1 MSKIEPSKIYDFVID
16 KVEAMKSHAQSVSD
30 DSVGASSD
38 EDASGE
44 SKERQKQLA
53 QAKELLQRFESSAI
67 KSAEDYKSVAEFDTF
82 TIAFYGET
90 NAGKSTIIEALRIY
104 FGEGSKQNE
113 RAKFDKFCKQYKWY
127 NDGFW
132 GKILAYF
139 NPSLKSNA
147 LNNLVYSS
155 DGTIIGDGRA
165 DFTRQSSTYHFSH
178 NGVEFD
184 VLDVPGIEG
193 DEKAVI
199 GEILK
204 ATKKAHCVF
213 YITRNPQPPQKGDS
227 PNGESKDTQ
236 PKGTIEKIKEHLG
249 AQTEVYSIFNKS
261 IKAPSALSDS
271 IIQQSDENGL
281 NDLDS
286 KMRDELKE
294 HYIGRKTLSALVAF
308 CALGEKMPNVELLD
322 DSDLAQRAKG
332 FARTRDK
339 FINAYSKDELL
350 KKSLFLDFAKFVSD
364 DLAQNIGEKIK
375 KSNFNKAHQI
385 ILAMS
390 GTLKSLHDIYSKL
403 HKKCNNEVRDSR
415 SNIARIL
422 YNAREVAFKSACDAV
437 VDKFISEI
445 RDEIYNYINQNVEDS
460 EFEVKF
466 KRIIENKQG
475 ALKDEFQIAFEKVE
489 KGLQS
494 DIEREIENF
503 ERRIGNIAQEFQ
515 SLSIKNSF
523 DSSLNI
529 NIDNGIDMVGLT
541 SAGIGAAL
549 LGVGLYMK
557 LAGGATAP
565 AGVGIPLIVIGA
577 ILDGIAVVLMTYKS
591 VANFFIKDYKMSQQ
605 RKAVNE
611 NLRKIS
617 NEIKGKTYESISK
630 HIDENIAPNINKIAK
645 VLQDS
650 VDNVKRASEYFR
662 ALRDNEVVPLANQ
675 IKNEGGL

>member
-1 MSKIEPSKIYDFVID
+1 MRLEPNKIFDFVID

-44 SKERQKQLA
+44 SKERQKQLT
-53 QAKELLQRFESSAI
+53 QAKELLQRFESRAI
-67 KSAEDYKSVAEFDTF
+67 KSVEDYKSVAEFDTY

-104 FGEGSKQNE
+104 FGEESKQNE
-113 RAKFDKFCKQYKWY
+113 RAKFDKFYKQYKWY
-127 NDGFW
+127 NEGFW

-147 LNNLVYSS
+147 LNNLLYSS
-155 DGTIIGDGRA
+155 DGAIIGDGRK
-165 DFTRQSSTYHFSH
+165 DFTRQNHTYHFSH

-184 VLDVPGIEG
+184 ILDVPGIEG

-199 GEILK
+199 GEILN

-286 KMRDELKE
+286 KMRDELGE
-294 HYIGRKTLSALVAF
+294 GYIGRKTLSASVAF

-322 DSDLAQRAKG
+322 DSDLAQKAKG

-350 KKSLFLDFAKFVSD
+350 KKSLFLDFTNFISN

-375 KSNFNKAHQI
+375 KSNFKKAHQI
-385 ILAMS
+385 LLGLS
-390 GTLKSLHDIYSKL
+390 DTLDNL
-403 HKKCNNEVRDSR
+403 HKIYGELYEKCYKEVSDSR
-415 SNIARIL
+415 SNIARIV
-422 YNAREVAFKSACDAV
+422 YNAKEVAFKSACDSI

-445 RDEIYNYINQNVEDS
+445 REEIYNYINQNVKDS
-460 EFEVKF
+460 EFEARF
-466 KRIIENKQG
+466 KKIIEYEQG
-475 ALKDEFQIAFEKVE
+475 ALKYKFQIAFEKVE
-489 KGLQS
+489 KDIQS
-494 DIEREIENF
+494 DIERGLENF
-503 ERRIGNIAQEFQ
+503 ERRIGNITQEFQ

-523 DSSLNI
+523 DSNLNI
-529 NIDNGIDMVGLT
+529 DIDSGIDKWGLFSVGAGVAGVLGT
-541 SAGIGAAL
+541 ITAANLWNPAGWAAASAWVIAAL
-549 LGVGLYMK
+549 AFSVATIALG
-557 LAGGATAP
+557 A
-565 AGVGIPLIVIGA
+565 
-577 ILDGIAVVLMTYKS
+577 YKS
-591 VANFFIKDYKMSQQ
+591 VRKALSDDYKKSQQ
-605 RKAVNE
+605 RKNVNE

-617 NEIKGKTYESISK
+617 EEIKDKAHKS
-630 HIDENIAPNINKIAK
+630 IDEYIHKNIAPNRGKIVKA
-645 VLQDS
+645 LQDS
-650 VDNVKRASEYFR
+650 VDNIKRASEYFR

>member
-1 MSKIEPSKIYDFVID
+1 MRLEPNKIFDFVID
-16 KVEAMKSHAQSVSD
+16 KVEEMKSHAQSVSD

-67 KSAEDYKSVAEFDTF
+67 KSAEDYKSVAEFDTY

-127 NDGFW
+127 NEGFW
-132 GKILAYF
+132 GKIFAYF

-147 LNNLVYSS
+147 LDNLLDFS
-155 DGTIIGDGRA
+155 DDAIIGDGRK
-165 DFTRQSSTYHFSH
+165 DFTRQSRTYHFSH

-184 VLDVPGIEG
+184 ILDVPGIEG

-199 GEILK
+199 GEIVN

-227 PNGESKDTQ
+227 PNGES
-236 PKGTIEKIKEHLG
+236 KGTIEKIKEHLG

-271 IIQQSDENGL
+271 IIHSSDENGL
-281 NDLDS
+281 KDLDS
-286 KMRDELKE
+286 KMCYELKE

-322 DSDLAQRAKG
+322 DSDLAQRVKG
-332 FARTRDK
+332 FARTREK

-350 KKSLFLDFAKFVSD
+350 QKSLFLDFARFISD
-364 DLAQNIGEKIK
+364 DLAQNVGEKIK
-375 KSNFNKAHQI
+375 KSNFNKAHRI
-385 ILAMS
+385 ILEMS
-390 GTLKSLHDIYSKL
+390 NTLKSLHDIYSEL
-403 HKKCNNEVRDSR
+403 YKKCSDEVMDSR
-415 SNIARIL
+415 SNIMRIV
-422 YNAREVAFKSACDAV
+422 YNAREVAFKSACDSV

-445 RDEIYNYINQNVEDS
+445 REEIYNFINQNVKDS
-460 EFEVKF
+460 EFEAKF
-466 KRIIENKQG
+466 KKIIENKQG
-475 ALKDEFQIAFEKVE
+475 DLKYKFQIAFQKVE
-489 KGLQS
+489 TDLQK

-503 ERRIGNIAQEFQ
+503 ERRIGNITQEFQ

-529 NIDNGIDMVGLT
+529 NIDSGIDMVGLT

-549 LGVGLYMK
+549 LGIGVYMK
-557 LAGGATAP
+557 VTGLATTPAGGL
-565 AGVGIPLIVIGA
+565 GIPLIVLGA

-617 NEIKGKTYESISK
+617 EDIKDKAHKSINE
-630 HIDENIAPNINKIAK
+630 HIYENIAPNIEKIAK

-650 VDNVKRASEYFR
+650 VDNLKKTSEYFR
-662 ALRDNEVVPLANQ
+662 TLRDDEVVPLAKQ

>member
-1 MSKIEPSKIYDFVID
+1 MRLEPNRIFDFVIE

-38 EDASGE
+38 ENASGE

-104 FGEGSKQNE
+104 FGEESKQNE

-127 NDGFW
+127 NEGFW

-147 LNNLVYSS
+147 LNNLLDSS
-155 DGTIIGDGRA
+155 DGAIIGDGRK
-165 DFTRQSSTYHFSH
+165 DFTRQNHTYHFSH

-184 VLDVPGIEG
+184 ILDVPGIEG

-227 PNGESKDTQ
+227 PKGNS
-236 PKGTIEKIKEHLG
+236 KGTIEKIKEHLG

-261 IKAPSALSDS
+261 IKTPSALSDS

-350 KKSLFLDFAKFVSD
+350 KKSLFLDFVNFVSD

-375 KSNFNKAHQI
+375 KSNFNKAYRI

-390 GTLKSLHDIYSKL
+390 ETLKQLNEIYGEL
-403 HKKCNNEVRDSR
+403 YEKCNDEVRDSR
-415 SNIARIL
+415 SNIARIV

-445 RDEIYNYINQNVEDS
+445 REEIYNYINQNVKDS
-460 EFEVKF
+460 EFKVKF

-475 ALKDEFQIAFEKVE
+475 ALKYEFQIAFEKVE
-489 KGLQS
+489 KGLQK
-494 DIEREIENF
+494 DIERELENF
-503 ERRIGNIAQEFQ
+503 KRRIGNIAQEFQ

-523 DSSLNI
+523 GSSLNI
-529 NIDNGIDMVGLT
+529 DIDSGIDKWGLLSVGAGVAGVLGT
-541 SAGIGAAL
+541 ITAANLWNPAGWAAASALVIAAL
-549 LGVGLYMK
+549 AFSVAAIALG
-557 LAGGATAP
+557 A
-565 AGVGIPLIVIGA
+565 
-577 ILDGIAVVLMTYKS
+577 YKS
-591 VANFFIKDYKMSQQ
+591 VRKAFSNDYKMSQQ

-630 HIDENIAPNINKIAK
+630 HIDENIAPNRGKIVK

-650 VDNVKRASEYFR
+650 VDNIKMTSEYFR
-662 ALRDNEVVPLANQ
+662 TLRDSEVVPLANQ

>member
-16 KVEAMKSHAQSVSD
+16 KVEAMKSHAQSISD

-44 SKERQKQLA
+44 SKARKEQLA
-53 QAKELLQRFESSAI
+53 KAQELLQRFESSAI
-67 KSAEDYKSVAEFDTF
+67 KSAEDYRSVAEFDTY

-104 FGEGSKQNE
+104 FGEESKQNE
-113 RAKFDKFCKQYKWY
+113 RAKFDEFYKRFKWY
-127 NDGFW
+127 DEGFW
-132 GKILAYF
+132 GKIFAYL

-147 LNNLVYSS
+147 LNNLLDCS
-155 DGTIIGDGRA
+155 DGAIIGDGRA
-165 DFTRQSSTYHFSH
+165 DFTRQSRTYHFSH

-184 VLDVPGIEG
+184 ILDVPGIEG

-199 GEILK
+199 GEIVN

-227 PNGESKDTQ
+227 PNGESK
-236 PKGTIEKIKEHLG
+236 GTIEKIKEHLG

-261 IKAPSALSDS
+261 IKATSALSDS
-271 IIQQSDENGL
+271 IIHSSDENGL
-281 NDLDS
+281 KDLDS
-286 KMRDELKE
+286 KMRDELGE

-322 DSDLAQRAKG
+322 DSDLAQRVKG
-332 FARTRDK
+332 FARTREK

-350 KKSLFLDFAKFVSD
+350 QKSLFLDFARFISD
-364 DLAQNIGEKIK
+364 DLAQNVGEKIK
-375 KSNFNKAHQI
+375 KSNFNKAHRI

-390 GTLKSLHDIYSKL
+390 DTLKSLHDIYNEL
-403 HKKCNNEVRDSR
+403 YKKCNDEVSDSR
-415 SNIARIL
+415 SNIARIV
-422 YNAREVAFKSACDAV
+422 YNAREVAFKSACDSV

-445 RDEIYNYINQNVEDS
+445 REEIYNYINLNVGDS

-475 ALKDEFQIAFEKVE
+475 ALKYEFQTAFEKAE
-489 KGLQS
+489 KDIQS
-494 DIEREIENF
+494 DIERELENF
-503 ERRIGNIAQEFQ
+503 KRRIGNIAQEFQ

-523 DSSLNI
+523 DSNLNI
-529 NIDNGIDMVGLT
+529 NIDSGIDMVGLT

-549 LGVGLYMK
+549 LGIGVYMK
-557 LAGGATAP
+557 VTGLATTPAGGL
-565 AGVGIPLIVIGA
+565 GIPLIVLGA

-591 VANFFIKDYKMSQQ
+591 VAKFFSKDYKKSQQ
-605 RKAVNE
+605 FKNVDE

-617 NEIKGKTYESISK
+617 EEIKDKAHKSINE
-630 HIDENIAPNINKIAK
+630 HIDENIAPNIEKIAK

-650 VDNVKRASEYFR
+650 VDNLKRTSEYFMT
-662 ALRDNEVVPLANQ
+662 LRDDEVVPLAKQ

>member
-1 MSKIEPSKIYDFVID
+1 MSKIEPSKVYDFVID
-16 KVEAMKSHAQSVSD
+16 KVKAMKSHAQSVSD

-44 SKERQKQLA
+44 SKARKEQLA
-53 QAKELLQRFESSAI
+53 KARELLQDFESKVI

-113 RAKFDKFCKQYKWY
+113 RTKFDKFCKQYKWY
-127 NDGFW
+127 NEGFW

-147 LNNLVYSS
+147 LNNLLYSS
-155 DGTIIGDGRA
+155 DGAIIGDGRK
-165 DFTRQSSTYHFSH
+165 DFTRQNHTYHFSH

-184 VLDVPGIEG
+184 ILDVPGIEG

-199 GEILK
+199 GEILR

-286 KMRDELKE
+286 KMRDELGE
-294 HYIGRKTLSALVAF
+294 GYIGRKTLSASVAF

-322 DSDLAQRAKG
+322 DSDLAQRIKG

-350 KKSLFLDFAKFVSD
+350 KKSLFLDFTNFISD
-364 DLAQNIGEKIK
+364 DLAQNVGEKIK
-375 KSNFNKAHQI
+375 KSNFKKAHSI
-385 ILAMS
+385 ISEMS
-390 GTLKSLHDIYSKL
+390 ETLKKINEIYGEL
-403 HKKCNNEVRDSR
+403 YKKCNDEVRDSR
-415 SNIARIL
+415 ENLERIA
-422 YNAREVAFKSACDAV
+422 NGASGAFERASDAV

-445 RDEIYNYINQNVEDS
+445 REEIYNYINQNVKDS
-460 EFEVKF
+460 EFEARF
-466 KRIIENKQG
+466 KRIIEDKQSV
-475 ALKDEFQIAFEKVE
+475 LNDKFQIAFEQVE
-489 KGLQS
+489 KSLQS
-494 DIEREIENF
+494 DIEVEIENF
-503 ERRIGNIAQEFQ
+503 ERRISNIAQEFQ

-523 DSSLNI
+523 GSSLNI
-529 NIDNGIDMVGLT
+529 DIDSGIDKWGLV
-541 SAGIGAAL
+541 SEG
-549 LGVGLYMK
+549 
-557 LAGGATAP
+557 
-565 AGVGIPLIVIGA
+565 AGVAGLIITQFWNPVGWVAIAFSVAAIALGA
-577 ILDGIAVVLMTYKS
+577 YKS
-591 VANFFIKDYKMSQQ
+591 VRKAFSDKYKMSEQ
-605 RKAVNE
+605 RKAVDE

-650 VDNVKRASEYFR
+650 VDNIKRASEYFR
-662 ALRDNEVVPLANQ
+662 TLRDNEVEPKAQQ
-675 IKNEGGL
+675 IKNEGGF

>member
-1 MSKIEPSKIYDFVID
+1 MRLEPNEIFDFVID

-38 EDASGE
+38 ENASGE
-44 SKERQKQLA
+44 SKERQKQLVR
-53 QAKELLQRFESSAI
+53 AKELLQRFESSAI

-127 NDGFW
+127 NEGFW

-147 LNNLVYSS
+147 LNNLLYSS
-155 DGTIIGDGRA
+155 DGAMIIGDGRA
-165 DFTRQSSTYHFSH
+165 DFTGKSRTYHFSH
-178 NGVEFD
+178 NGVDFD
-184 VLDVPGIEG
+184 ILDVPGIEG

-199 GEILK
+199 GEILR

-227 PNGESKDTQ
+227 PSGESKGTQ

-286 KMRDELKE
+286 KMRDELGE
-294 HYIGRKTLSALVAF
+294 HYIGRKTLSASVAF

-322 DSDLAQRAKG
+322 DSDLAQRVKG

-350 KKSLFLDFAKFVSD
+350 KKSLFLDFTNFISD
-364 DLAQNIGEKIK
+364 DLAQNVGEKIK
-375 KSNFNKAHQI
+375 KSNLNKAYRI

-390 GTLKSLHDIYSKL
+390 ETLKQLNEIYGEL
-403 HKKCNNEVRDSR
+403 YKKCNDEVRDSR
-415 SNIARIL
+415 SNIARIV
-422 YNAREVAFKSACDAV
+422 YNAREVDFKSACDAV

-445 RDEIYNYINQNVEDS
+445 REEIYNYINQ
-460 EFEVKF
+460 KC
-466 KRIIENKQG
+466 
-475 ALKDEFQIAFEKVE
+475 
-489 KGLQS
+489 
-494 DIEREIENF
+494 
-503 ERRIGNIAQEFQ
+503 
-515 SLSIKNSF
+515 
-523 DSSLNI
+523 
-529 NIDNGIDMVGLT
+529 
-541 SAGIGAAL
+541 
-549 LGVGLYMK
+549 
-557 LAGGATAP
+557 
-565 AGVGIPLIVIGA
+565 
-577 ILDGIAVVLMTYKS
+577 
-591 VANFFIKDYKMSQQ
+591 Q
-605 RKAVNE
+605 R
-611 NLRKIS
+611 
-617 NEIKGKTYESISK
+617 
-630 HIDENIAPNINKIAK
+630 
-645 VLQDS
+645 
-650 VDNVKRASEYFR
+650 
-662 ALRDNEVVPLANQ
+662 
-675 IKNEGGL
+675 

>member
-1 MSKIEPSKIYDFVID
+1 MRLEPNKIFDFVIE

-38 EDASGE
+38 EDASDE

-104 FGEGSKQNE
+104 FGEESKQNE
-113 RAKFDKFCKQYKWY
+113 RTKFDKFCKQYKWY
-127 NDGFW
+127 NEGFW

-147 LNNLVYSS
+147 LNNLLKSS
-155 DGTIIGDGRA
+155 DGAIIGDGRA
-165 DFTRQSSTYHFSH
+165 DFTRESSKYHFDF
-178 NGVEFD
+178 NGVKFD
-184 VLDVPGIEG
+184 ILDVPGIEG

-227 PNGESKDTQ
+227 PKGNS
-236 PKGTIEKIKEHLG
+236 KGTIEKIKEHLG

-350 KKSLFLDFAKFVSD
+350 KKSLFLDFTNFISD
-364 DLAQNIGEKIK
+364 DLAQNVGEKIK
-375 KSNFNKAHQI
+375 KSNFNKAYSI
-385 ILAMS
+385 ISEMS
-390 GTLKSLHDIYSKL
+390 KTLKQLNEIYGKL
-403 HKKCNNEVRDSR
+403 YEKCNDEVRDSR
-415 SNIARIL
+415 RNIARIV
-422 YNAREVAFKSACDAV
+422 YNAREVAFKSACNAV

-445 RDEIYNYINQNVEDS
+445 RDEIYNYINQNVKDS
-460 EFEVKF
+460 EFEARF

-475 ALKDEFQIAFEKVE
+475 ALKYKFQIAFEKVE
-489 KGLQS
+489 KDIQS
-494 DIEREIENF
+494 DIERELENF
-503 ERRIGNIAQEFQ
+503 ERRIDNIAQEFQ

-529 NIDNGIDMVGLT
+529 DIDSGIDKWGLFSVGT
-541 SAGIGAAL
+541 GVAGVLVTMTAANL
-549 LGVGLYMK
+549 WK
-557 LAGGATAP
+557 P
-565 AGVGIPLIVIGA
+565 AGWAAASALVITALVFSVATIFLGF
-577 ILDGIAVVLMTYKS
+577 YKS
-591 VANFFIKDYKMSQQ
+591 VRKFFSDSYKMSEQ
-605 RKAVNE
+605 RKAVDE

-617 NEIKGKTYESISK
+617 EEIKDKAHKSINE
-630 HIDENIAPNINKIAK
+630 HIDENIAPNRGKIVK

-650 VDNVKRASEYFR
+650 VDNVKRASEYFM

>member
-1 MSKIEPSKIYDFVID
+1 MRLEPNKIFDFVID
-16 KVEAMKSHAQSVSD
+16 KVEAMKFHAQSVSD

-38 EDASGE
+38 ESASVE
-44 SKERQKQLA
+44 SKARKEQLA
-53 QAKELLQRFESSAI
+53 KAQELLQRFESSAI
-67 KSAEDYKSVAEFDTF
+67 KSAEDYKSVAEFDTY

-104 FGEGSKQNE
+104 FGESSKQNE
-113 RAKFDKFCKQYKWY
+113 RAKFDEFYKRFKWY
-127 NDGFW
+127 NEGFW

-139 NPSLKSNA
+139 NPNLKSNA
-147 LNNLVYSS
+147 LDNLLDFS
-155 DGTIIGDGRA
+155 DGAIIGDGRA
-165 DFTRQSSTYHFSH
+165 DFTRQSRTYHFSH

-184 VLDVPGIEG
+184 ILDVPGIEG

-199 GEILK
+199 GEIVK

-227 PNGESKDTQ
+227 PKGES
-236 PKGTIEKIKEHLG
+236 KGTIEKIKEHLG

-261 IKAPSALSDS
+261 IKATSALSDS

-281 NDLDS
+281 KDLDS
-286 KMRDELKE
+286 KMRDELGE

-308 CALGEKMPNVELLD
+308 CALGDKMPNVELLD

-332 FARTRDK
+332 FARTREK

-350 KKSLFLDFAKFVSD
+350 QKSLFLDFARFISD
-364 DLAQNIGEKIK
+364 DLAQNVGEKIK
-375 KSNFNKAHQI
+375 KSNFNKAYH
-385 ILAMS
+385 ILLGLSETAEK
-390 GTLKSLHDIYSKL
+390 LNKIYGEL
-403 HKKCNNEVRDSR
+403 YKKCNDEVSNLRMNIMRIVPNINKSF
-415 SNIARIL
+415 NIA
-422 YNAREVAFKSACDAV
+422 SDSV

-445 RDEIYNYINQNVEDS
+445 REEIYNFINQKVEDS
-460 EFEVKF
+460 EFEAKF
-466 KRIIENKQG
+466 KKIIENKQG
-475 ALKDEFQIAFEKVE
+475 DLKYKFQIAFQKVE
-489 KGLQS
+489 TDLQK

-503 ERRIGNIAQEFQ
+503 ERRIGNITQEFQ

-529 NIDNGIDMVGLT
+529 DIDNGIDMVGLT

-565 AGVGIPLIVIGA
+565 AGVGIPLIVFGA
-577 ILDGIAVVLMTYKS
+577 ILDGFAVVLMTYKS
-591 VANFFIKDYKMSQQ
+591 VAKFFSDDYKMSQQ
-605 RKAVNE
+605 RKNVDS

-617 NEIKGKTYESISK
+617 EEIKDKAHKSINK
-630 HIDENIAPNINKIAK
+630 HIYENIAPNIEKIAK

-650 VDNVKRASEYFR
+650 VDNLKRTSEYFR
-662 ALRDNEVVPLANQ
+662 ILRDDEVVPLAKQ

>member
-1 MSKIEPSKIYDFVID
+1 MRLELNKIFDFVID
-16 KVEAMKSHAQSVSD
+16 KVEVMKSHAQSVSD
-30 DSVGASSD
+30 DSVGASGD

-104 FGEGSKQNE
+104 FGEESKQNE

-127 NDGFW
+127 NEGFW

-147 LNNLVYSS
+147 LNNLLFSS
-155 DGTIIGDGRA
+155 DGAIIGDGRA
-165 DFTRQSSTYHFSH
+165 DFTRQSNTYHFSH
-178 NGVEFD
+178 NGVDFD
-184 VLDVPGIEG
+184 ILDVPGIEG

-227 PNGESKDTQ
+227 PKGES
-236 PKGTIEKIKEHLG
+236 KGTIEKIKEHLG

-286 KMRDELKE
+286 KMRDELGE
-294 HYIGRKTLSALVAF
+294 GYIGRKTLSASVAF

-322 DSDLAQRAKG
+322 DSDLAQRVKG

-350 KKSLFLDFAKFVSD
+350 KKSLFLDFTNFISD
-364 DLAQNIGEKIK
+364 DLAQNVGEKIK
-375 KSNFNKAHQI
+375 KSNLNKAYRI

-390 GTLKSLHDIYSKL
+390 ETLKQLNEIYGEL
-403 HKKCNNEVRDSR
+403 YKKCNDEVRDSR
-415 SNIARIL
+415 SNIARIV
-422 YNAREVAFKSACDAV
+422 YNAREVDFKSACDAV

-445 RDEIYNYINQNVEDS
+445 REEIYNYINQ
-460 EFEVKF
+460 KC
-466 KRIIENKQG
+466 
-475 ALKDEFQIAFEKVE
+475 
-489 KGLQS
+489 
-494 DIEREIENF
+494 
-503 ERRIGNIAQEFQ
+503 
-515 SLSIKNSF
+515 
-523 DSSLNI
+523 
-529 NIDNGIDMVGLT
+529 
-541 SAGIGAAL
+541 
-549 LGVGLYMK
+549 
-557 LAGGATAP
+557 
-565 AGVGIPLIVIGA
+565 
-577 ILDGIAVVLMTYKS
+577 
-591 VANFFIKDYKMSQQ
+591 Q
-605 RKAVNE
+605 R
-611 NLRKIS
+611 
-617 NEIKGKTYESISK
+617 
-630 HIDENIAPNINKIAK
+630 
-645 VLQDS
+645 
-650 VDNVKRASEYFR
+650 
-662 ALRDNEVVPLANQ
+662 
-675 IKNEGGL
+675 

>member
-132 GKILAYF
+132 GKIFAYF

-147 LNNLVYSS
+147 LNNLLYSS
-155 DGTIIGDGRA
+155 DGAIIGDGRA
-165 DFTRQSSTYHFSH
+165 DFTRQSNTYHFSH
-178 NGVEFD
+178 NGVDFD
-184 VLDVPGIEG
+184 ILDVPGIEG
-193 DEKAVI
+193 NEKAVI

-227 PNGESKDTQ
+227 PKGES
-236 PKGTIEKIKEHLG
+236 KGTIEKIKEHLG

-286 KMRDELKE
+286 KMRDELGE
-294 HYIGRKTLSALVAF
+294 GYIGRKTLSASVAF
-308 CALGEKMPNVELLD
+308 CALGEKMPNMELLD
-322 DSDLAQRAKG
+322 DSDLAQRVKG

-350 KKSLFLDFAKFVSD
+350 KKSLFLDFTNFISD
-364 DLAQNIGEKIK
+364 DLAQNVGEKIK
-375 KSNFNKAHQI
+375 KSNFNKAYSI
-385 ILAMS
+385 ISEMS
-390 GTLKSLHDIYSKL
+390 ETLKKLNEIYGKL
-403 HKKCNNEVRDSR
+403 HKKCNDEVRDSR
-415 SNIARIL
+415 ENLERIA
-422 YNAREVAFKSACDAV
+422 NGASGAFERASDSV

-445 RDEIYNYINQNVEDS
+445 REEIYNYINQNVKDS
-460 EFEVKF
+460 EFEARF
-466 KRIIENKQG
+466 KRIIEDKQSV
-475 ALKDEFQIAFEKVE
+475 LNDKFQIAFEQVE
-489 KGLQS
+489 KSLQS
-494 DIEREIENF
+494 DIEVEIENF
-503 ERRIGNIAQEFQ
+503 ERRISNIAQEFQ

-523 DSSLNI
+523 GSSLNI
-529 NIDNGIDMVGLT
+529 DIDSGIDKWGLVSVG
-541 SAGIGAAL
+541 
-549 LGVGLYMK
+549 
-557 LAGGATAP
+557 
-565 AGVGIPLIVIGA
+565 AGVAGLIITQFWNPVGWVAIVFSVAAIALGA
-577 ILDGIAVVLMTYKS
+577 YKS
-591 VANFFIKDYKMSQQ
+591 VRKFFSDSYKMSEQ
-605 RKAVNE
+605 RKAVDE

-630 HIDENIAPNINKIAK
+630 HIDENIAPNIDKIAK
-645 VLQDS
+645 VLYDS
-650 VDNVKRASEYFR
+650 VANLKETSEYFR
-662 ALRDNEVVPLANQ
+662 ALCDNEVVPLANQ

>member
-1 MSKIEPSKIYDFVID
+1 MRLEPNKIFDFVIE

-104 FGEGSKQNE
+104 FGEESKQNE

-127 NDGFW
+127 NEGFW

-147 LNNLVYSS
+147 LNNLLYSS
-155 DGTIIGDGRA
+155 DGAIIGDGRA

-184 VLDVPGIEG
+184 ILDVPGIEG

-227 PNGESKDTQ
+227 PKGES
-236 PKGTIEKIKEHLG
+236 KGTIEKIKEHLG

-350 KKSLFLDFAKFVSD
+350 KKSLFLDFANFISD

-375 KSNFNKAHQI
+375 KSNLNKAYRI

-390 GTLKSLHDIYSKL
+390 ETLEVLNKEYSKL
-403 HKKCNNEVRDSR
+403 YKKCNDEVRDSR
-415 SNIARIL
+415 SNIARIV

-445 RDEIYNYINQNVEDS
+445 RKEIYSYINQNVKDS
-460 EFEVKF
+460 E
-466 KRIIENKQG
+466 
-475 ALKDEFQIAFEKVE
+475 LK
-489 KGLQS
+489 
-494 DIEREIENF
+494 
-503 ERRIGNIAQEFQ
+503 
-515 SLSIKNSF
+515 
-523 DSSLNI
+523 
-529 NIDNGIDMVGLT
+529 
-541 SAGIGAAL
+541 
-549 LGVGLYMK
+549 
-557 LAGGATAP
+557 
-565 AGVGIPLIVIGA
+565 
-577 ILDGIAVVLMTYKS
+577 
-591 VANFFIKDYKMSQQ
+591 
-605 RKAVNE
+605 
-611 NLRKIS
+611 
-617 NEIKGKTYESISK
+617 
-630 HIDENIAPNINKIAK
+630 
-645 VLQDS
+645 
-650 VDNVKRASEYFR
+650 
-662 ALRDNEVVPLANQ
+662 
-675 IKNEGGL
+675 

>member
-1 MSKIEPSKIYDFVID
+1 MRLEPNKIFDFVID
-16 KVEAMKSHAQSVSD
+16 KVEAMKSHAQSISD

-44 SKERQKQLA
+44 SKERQKQLT
-53 QAKELLQRFESSAI
+53 QAKELLQRFESIAI

-127 NDGFW
+127 NEGFW

-147 LNNLVYSS
+147 LNNLLGSS
-155 DGTIIGDGRA
+155 DGAIIGDGRK
-165 DFTRQSSTYHFSH
+165 DFTRQNHTYHFSH

-184 VLDVPGIEG
+184 ILDVPGIEG

-261 IKAPSALSDS
+261 IKTPSALSDS

-286 KMRDELKE
+286 KMRDELGE
-294 HYIGRKTLSALVAF
+294 GYIGRKTLSALVAF

-322 DSDLAQRAKG
+322 DSDLAQRVKG

-350 KKSLFLDFAKFVSD
+350 KKSLFLDFANFISN

-375 KSNFNKAHQI
+375 KSNFKKAHQI
-385 ILAMS
+385 LLGLS
-390 GTLKSLHDIYSKL
+390 DTLDNL
-403 HKKCNNEVRDSR
+403 HKIYGELYEKCYKEVSDSC
-415 SNIARIL
+415 SNIRSIV
-422 YNAREVAFKSACDAV
+422 YNAKEVAFKSACDAV
-437 VDKFISEI
+437 VDKFISKI
-445 RDEIYNYINQNVEDS
+445 REEIYNYINQNVKDS
-460 EFEVKF
+460 EFEARF
-466 KRIIENKQG
+466 KKIIEYEQG
-475 ALKDEFQIAFEKVE
+475 ALKYKFQIAFEKVE
-489 KGLQS
+489 KDIQS
-494 DIEREIENF
+494 DIERELVNF

-523 DSSLNI
+523 DSNLNI
-529 NIDNGIDMVGLT
+529 NIDSGIDKWGLVSVG
-541 SAGIGAAL
+541 AGVA
-549 LGVGLYMK
+549 GVLVTMTVAN
-557 LAGGATAP
+557 LWNP
-565 AGVGIPLIVIGA
+565 AGWAAASALVITALVASVASLVLGA
-577 ILDGIAVVLMTYKS
+577 YKS
-591 VANFFIKDYKMSQQ
+591 VRKAFSDDYKKSQQ
-605 RKAVNE
+605 RKAVDE

-630 HIDENIAPNINKIAK
+630 HIDENIAPNRGKIVKA
-645 VLQDS
+645 LQDS
-650 VDNVKRASEYFR
+650 VDNIKRASEYFR
-662 ALRDNEVVPLANQ
+662 ALRDNEVEPLANQ
-675 IKNEGGL
+675 IKNEGGV

>member
-1 MSKIEPSKIYDFVID
+1 MRLEPNKIFDFVIE

-53 QAKELLQRFESSAI
+53 QARALLQGFESSAI
-67 KSAEDYKSVAEFDTF
+67 KSAEDYKSVAELDTF

-127 NDGFW
+127 NEGFW
-132 GKILAYF
+132 GKILVYF

-147 LNNLVYSS
+147 LNNLLYSS
-155 DGTIIGDGRA
+155 DGAIIGDGRA
-165 DFTRQSSTYHFSH
+165 DFTRESSKYHFDF

-184 VLDVPGIEG
+184 ILDVPGIEG

-286 KMRDELKE
+286 KMRDDLKG

-308 CALGEKMPNVELLD
+308 CALGEKIPNVELLD
-322 DSDLAQRAKG
+322 DSDLAQRVKG

-339 FINAYSKDELL
+339 FINKYSKDELL
-350 KKSLFLDFAKFVSD
+350 QKSLFLDFTNFISD
-364 DLAQNIGEKIK
+364 DLAQNVGEKIK
-375 KSNFNKAHQI
+375 KSNFNKAYSI
-385 ILAMS
+385 ISAMS
-390 GTLKSLHDIYSKL
+390 ETLKQLNEIYGKL
-403 HKKCNNEVRDSR
+403 YEKCNDEVRDSR
-415 SNIARIL
+415 SNIARIV
-422 YNAREVAFKSACDAV
+422 YNAREVAFKSACDTV

-445 RDEIYNYINQNVEDS
+445 RKEIYNYINQNVKDS
-460 EFEVKF
+460 EFEARF
-466 KRIIENKQG
+466 KKIIEYKQG
-475 ALKDEFQIAFEKVE
+475 VLKYKFQIAFQKVE
-489 KGLQS
+489 VELQK
-494 DIEREIENF
+494 DIEREIKNF

-529 NIDNGIDMVGLT
+529 DIDSGIDKWGLLSVG
-541 SAGIGAAL
+541 AGIAGLIYTIAATNFWNPLGWAAIAFSVATIVLGA
-549 LGVGLYMK
+549 
-557 LAGGATAP
+557 
-565 AGVGIPLIVIGA
+565 
-577 ILDGIAVVLMTYKS
+577 YKS
-591 VANFFIKDYKMSQQ
+591 VRKAFSDKYKMSQQ
-605 RKAVNE
+605 FKNVDE

-617 NEIKGKTYESISK
+617 EEIKDKAHESINK
-630 HIDENIAPNINKIAK
+630 YIDENIAPNRGKIVK

-662 ALRDNEVVPLANQ
+662 ALRDSEVVPLANQ
-675 IKNEGGL
+675 IKNKGGL

>member
-1 MSKIEPSKIYDFVID
+1 MRLEPNKIFDFVIE

-44 SKERQKQLA
+44 SKARKEQLT

-67 KSAEDYKSVAEFDTF
+67 KSVEDYKSVAEFDTY

-104 FGEGSKQNE
+104 FGEESKQNE

-127 NDGFW
+127 NEGFW

-147 LNNLVYSS
+147 LNNLLYSS
-155 DGTIIGDGRA
+155 DGAIIGDGRA

-184 VLDVPGIEG
+184 ILDVPGIEG

-227 PNGESKDTQ
+227 PSGESKDTQ

-261 IKAPSALSDS
+261 IKTPSALSDS

-286 KMRDELKE
+286 KMRDELGE
-294 HYIGRKTLSALVAF
+294 GYIGRKTLSALVAF

-322 DSDLAQRAKG
+322 DSDLAQRVKG

-350 KKSLFLDFAKFVSD
+350 KKSLFLDFANFISD
-364 DLAQNIGEKIK
+364 DLAQNVGEKIK
-375 KSNFNKAHQI
+375 KSNFKKAHQI
-385 ILAMS
+385 LLGLS
-390 GTLKSLHDIYSKL
+390 DTLDNL
-403 HKKCNNEVRDSR
+403 HKIYGELYEKCYKEVSDSC
-415 SNIARIL
+415 SNIRRIV
-422 YNAREVAFKSACDAV
+422 YNAKEVAFKSACDAV

-445 RDEIYNYINQNVEDS
+445 REEIYNYINQNVKDS
-460 EFEVKF
+460 EFEARF
-466 KRIIENKQG
+466 KKIIEYEQG
-475 ALKDEFQIAFEKVE
+475 ALKYKFQIAFEKVE
-489 KGLQS
+489 KDIQS
-494 DIEREIENF
+494 DIERELVNF

-523 DSSLNI
+523 DSNLNI
-529 NIDNGIDMVGLT
+529 NIDSGIDKWGLFSVG
-541 SAGIGAAL
+541 AGVVGVLGTITAANL
-549 LGVGLYMK
+549 WN
-557 LAGGATAP
+557 P
-565 AGVGIPLIVIGA
+565 AGWAAASALVITA
-577 ILDGIAVVLMTYKS
+577 LTFSVATIALGFYKS
-591 VANFFIKDYKMSQQ
+591 VRKAFSDDYKMSQQ
-605 RKAVNE
+605 QKNVNE

-617 NEIKGKTYESISK
+617 EEIKDKAHKSINE
-630 HIDENIAPNINKIAK
+630 HIDENIAPNRGKIVKA
-645 VLQDS
+645 LQDS